1 MEKGKLER
9 ANTLIEE
16 IDRLKQ
22 FIYAAE
28 KVWTGKIIKT
38 KYIIKSNSYGNF
50 NSQEYEMNTRIKNNV
65 LEVLR
70 KELQELELEFK
81 KL

>member
-28 KVWTGKIIKT
+28 KV
-38 KYIIKSNSYGNF
+38 
-50 NSQEYEMNTRIKNNV
+50 
-65 LEVLR
+65 
-70 KELQELELEFK
+70 
-81 KL
+81 

>member
-22 FIYAAE
+22 FIYVAE
-28 KVWTGKIIKT
+28 KV
-38 KYIIKSNSYGNF
+38 
-50 NSQEYEMNTRIKNNV
+50 
-65 LEVLR
+65 
-70 KELQELELEFK
+70 
-81 KL
+81 